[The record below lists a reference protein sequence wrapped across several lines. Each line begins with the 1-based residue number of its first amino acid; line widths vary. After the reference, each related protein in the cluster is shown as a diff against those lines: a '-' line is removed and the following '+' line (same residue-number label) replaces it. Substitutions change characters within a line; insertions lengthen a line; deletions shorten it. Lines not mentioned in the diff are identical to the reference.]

1 MAINDL
7 DVIIETNDVTRVYPG
22 ITALKSVNYCVY
34 RNKVNVLIGEN
45 GAGKSTMMRLLAG
58 VETPSSG
65 SIFMDGKEV
74 RFESTQEAEKHGVA
88 IIFQELNLFAN
99 MSVMDNI
106 FIAHEKFSKGY
117 IDVKTQ
123 YKIAKD
129 LLKQLDLDIDPNIM
143 LGELGVGHRQMV
155 EIARAMSKNAKVL
168 IMDEPTSA
176 LSQQEVITLFKVI
189 RQLKDKGVTIIYIS
203 HRLEE
208 LMEIGDCI
216 SIFRDGQFINEKAK
230 DEASIPWI
238 IEQMVGT
245 KKKKFDYNKATH
257 GKEILKVENITAYKQ
272 TGGYLL
278 DHIDLS
284 LKEGE
289 VVGIYGLLGSGRTEL
304 FNAITGLLEV
314 QGGSVTLDGENLNN
328 QSYQNR
334 LQKGIA
340 FVPEDR
346 QKEGV
351 LSLMSIK
358 ENMTITS
365 LCLRPFYKSLLPC
378 KNKTEK
384 EDVMKMVKKLSI
396 KVGSM
401 DLPITSMSGG
411 NQQKVVLG
419 KELMI
424 NPKVILLDEPTRGI
438 DVGAKVDVYHQ
449 IVEMAHQGLAVVFS
463 SSELDE
469 VMALSD
475 RVLVLAAGKVAAD
488 IPRDELNKETIIR
501 SSTPVQVNKIA

>member
-1 MAINDL
+1 MAIKDL
-7 DVIIETNDVTRVYPG
+7 DVIIETRDATRVYPG
-22 ITALKSVNYCVY
+22 ITALKSVNYRVY

-65 SIFMDGKEV
+65 HIFLNGSEV
-74 RFESTQEAEKHGVA
+74 LFDSTQKAEQNGIA

-106 FIAHEKFSKGY
+106 FIAHEKFKHGS
-117 IDVKTQ
+117 IDVKDQ
-123 YKIAKD
+123 YKIAKG
-129 LLKQLDLDIDPNIM
+129 LLKQLDLDIDPNMM
-143 LGELGVGHRQMV
+143 LGDLGVGHRQMV

-176 LSQQEVITLFKVI
+176 LSQQEVFTLFKVI

-216 SIFRDGQFINEKAK
+216 SIFRDGQFIDEKLK
-230 DEASIPWI
+230 EEASIPWI
-238 IEQMVGT
+238 IEQMVGSN
-245 KKKKFDYNKATH
+245 KKHFDYQQARH
-257 GKEILKVENITAYKQ
+257 GDEILKLENITAFKQ

-278 DHIDLS
+278 DHINFS
-284 LKEGE
+284 LKQGE
-289 VVGIYGLLGSGRTEL
+289 IVGIYGLLGAGRTEL
-304 FNAITGLLEV
+304 FNAITGLLDIQNGNVLLE
-314 QGGSVTLDGENLNN
+314 GKNLN
-328 QSYQNR
+328 SLYYQQR
-334 LQKGIA
+334 LQQGIA

-358 ENMTITS
+358 ENMTLTS
-365 LCLRPFYKSLLPC
+365 LCLRPFFKSFLPC
-378 KNKTEK
+378 SENKEK
-384 EDVMKMVKKLSI
+384 SSVIQMVKKLSI
-396 KVGSM
+396 KIGSM
-401 DLPITSMSGG
+401 DLPITSLSGG

-449 IVEMAHQGLAVVFS
+449 IVQMANQGLAVVFS

-475 RVLVLAAGKVAAD
+475 RVIVLAAGKIAAN
-488 IPRDELNKETIIR
+488 IQRDNLNKEDIIKA
-501 SSTPVQVNKIA
+501 STPVQIKNVA